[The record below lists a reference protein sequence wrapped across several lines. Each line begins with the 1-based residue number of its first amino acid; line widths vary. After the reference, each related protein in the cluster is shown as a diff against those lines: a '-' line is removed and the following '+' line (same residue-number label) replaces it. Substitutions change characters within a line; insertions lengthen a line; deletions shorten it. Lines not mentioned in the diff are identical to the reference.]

1 MEPIAII
8 GLAHRF
14 PGGANTPGKLWEVLN
29 SRKDLSREPGVDR
42 LRLDK
47 FYSENGEH
55 HGKSNVTKSYFLD
68 EDPRL
73 FDTTFFNIS
82 PLEAEA
88 MDPQQRLLLETVYEA
103 TESAGVS
110 VDRLRG
116 SRCSVFVG
124 VMTGDYETIQYR
136 DTEDLSQYTASGT
149 SRAILANRISYFF
162 DLAGSSVCLDTACSS
177 SLVAMHL
184 AVQDLRGGAADTA
197 VVAGTNLIFG
207 PDMYISESKL
217 RMLSPTGKCRMW
229 DAQADGYARG
239 EGVAAL
245 LLKPLSKAVRDG
257 DPIHAVVR
265 NSGVNSDG
273 RTPGITMPSAAAQA
287 RLTAETYRAAGLD
300 PLNPDE
306 RCQYFEA

>member
-14 PGGANTPGKLWEVLN
+14 PGGASTPAKLWEVLN
-29 SRKDLSREPGVDR
+29 SRRDLSQEPGQDR
-42 LRLDK
+42 LNLQK
-47 FYSENGEH
+47 FYNVNGEH
-55 HGKSNVTKSYFLD
+55 HGSSNVLKSYFLE

-73 FDTTFFNIS
+73 FDTTFFNVS

-103 TESAGVS
+103 MESAGTPMEK
-110 VDRLRG
+110 LQG
-116 SRCSVFVG
+116 SPCSVFVG

-136 DTEDLSQYTASGT
+136 DTEDLSHYTASGT

-162 DLAGSSVCLDTACSS
+162 DLSGSSICLDTACSS

-184 AVQDLRGGAADTA
+184 AVQDLRSGSAETA
-197 VVAGTNLIFG
+197 IVAGTNLIFG

-217 RMLSPTGKCRMW
+217 RMLSPTGKCQMW
-229 DAQADGYARG
+229 DAMADGYARG

-245 LLKPLSKAVRDG
+245 LLKPLSKALRDN
-257 DPIHAVVR
+257 DPIQAIIR

-273 RTPGITMPSAAAQA
+273 RTPGITMPSAMAQA
-287 RLTAETYRAAGLD
+287 KLTREMYRAAGLD
-300 PLNPDE
+300 PSKPED